1 MSAVFTD
8 AQRGVLAVNASVGER
23 ELVATLERH
32 GADEGEI
39 LARYDKLAEG
49 LRSPAAR
56 YLVGYIMDDERR
68 HHRII
73 EELANT
79 VAWGGFDTAADV
91 AKLPDLRNHRHESA
105 DFIAETRR
113 LLDFEKKDR
122 RELRRLRKELHDFED
137 TTVWALLVDTMIL
150 DTDKHIRIL
159 KFLLDHL
166 SAEPSGTSSSDS

>member
-8 AQRGVLAVNASVGER
+8 AQRGVQAVNASMGER

-39 LARYDKLAEG
+39 LARYNTLAEA

-56 YLVGYIMDDERR
+56 YLVSYIMDDERR

-79 VAWGGFDTAADV
+79 VAWGGFNAAGEV
-91 AKLPDLRNHRHESA
+91 AKVPDLRNHRYEAA
-105 DFIAETRR
+105 DFIAETQR

-122 RELRRLRKELHDFED
+122 RELRRLRKDLHDFED

-166 SAEPSGTSSSDS
+166 SAEPTGTAGAES